1 MKKWMVYFINTEGY
15 REGNEYIH
23 AFTKEEALEL
33 YRRFFNISKYDKCVV
48 IPVFD
53 GAANESR

>member
-1 MKKWMVYFINTEGY
+1 MKKWMVYFINVDGY

-23 AFTKEEALEL
+23 AFDKEEAVEL
-33 YRRFFNISKYDKCVV
+33 YRRFFNVSKHDKCIA

-53 GAANESR
+53 GGS